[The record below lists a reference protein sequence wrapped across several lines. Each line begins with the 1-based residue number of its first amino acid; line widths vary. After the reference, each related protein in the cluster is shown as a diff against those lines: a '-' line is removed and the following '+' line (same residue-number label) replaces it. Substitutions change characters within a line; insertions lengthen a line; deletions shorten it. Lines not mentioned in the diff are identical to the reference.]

1 MKRTLSLLFDVRED
15 MADARSIVIWRGEG
29 QALRSAFRPSRRLS
43 RIVNAA
49 VIFPR
54 LHCGKIKDKGNW
66 KFLYH
71 DHAVDNRQYSQPA
84 T

>member
-1 MKRTLSLLFDVRED
+1 MKRTLSLLPDVRED

-29 QALRSAFRPSRRLS
+29 STLRSAFRPSCV
-43 RIVNAA
+43 VNAA